1 MIVDIE
7 SFVSRE
13 VSERLMAYI
22 KLLLKWNKT
31 INLISSSTVHEV
43 AQRHIIDSL
52 QLLKFIEDKDIAIV
66 DLGSGGGLPGIILS
80 IAGIKKVTLVESNSR
95 KVAFLR
101 QAAQLSQG
109 EVKIV
114 NERLEK
120 IVGLRCDIVTSR
132 AFAGLDKI
140 LALTRGVEVAHK
152 YLLHKGE
159 KYQEEISQAK
169 KHWLFNSKVHDS
181 ITSDYGKILEI
192 TDVKHIP

>member
-1 MIVDIE
+1 MIIDIE

-13 VSERLMAYI
+13 IYERLMEYI
-22 KLLLKWNKT
+22 KLLLKWNNT

-52 QLLKFIEDKDIAIV
+52 QLFKFIENKDISII
-66 DLGSGGGLPGIILS
+66 DLGSGAGLPGVILS

-109 EVKIV
+109 EVEVV
-114 NERLEK
+114 NERLEE
-120 IVGLRCDIVTSR
+120 VAGLKCDIVTSR
-132 AFAGLDKI
+132 AFADLDKI
-140 LALTRGVEVAHK
+140 LTLSQGVEVTNK

-159 KYQEEISQAK
+159 KYQEEISKAK